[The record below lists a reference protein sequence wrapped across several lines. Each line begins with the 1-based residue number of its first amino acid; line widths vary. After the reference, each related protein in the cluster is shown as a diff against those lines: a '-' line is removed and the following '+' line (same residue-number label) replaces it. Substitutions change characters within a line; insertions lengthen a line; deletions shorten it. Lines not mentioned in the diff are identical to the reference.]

1 MQGSV
6 VNPDRKAKAVRKKV
20 TVAGAGNVGAN
31 CALPIAGKQLAG
43 VVLVDVAEGIPM
55 GRKDLRNPTYGPGAG
70 GSGEE
75 RLRGPGVD

>member
-1 MQGSV
+1 
-6 VNPDRKAKAVRKKV
+6 VRKKT
-20 TVAGAGNVGAN
+20 TVAGAGNVGAT

-43 VVLVDVAEGIPM
+43 VVPVDVAEEIAR
-55 GRKDLRNPTYGPGAG
+55 GRRDLRNPTCGPGAG